1 MNLEFLTKEGR
12 QMENKISCDCKPN
25 KGIKCDVKNC
35 MYHSGDT
42 YCVADQI
49 AVGPHHAETS
59 ADTICVT
66 FKQKENG

>member
-1 MNLEFLTKEGR
+1 MMDK
-12 QMENKISCDCKPN
+12 KISCDCKPN

-59 ADTICVT
+59 ADTICAT

>member
-1 MNLEFLTKEGR
+1 MDN
-12 QMENKISCDCKPN
+12 NKKNCDGKPN

-35 MYHSGDT
+35 MYHSGECN
-42 YCVADQI
+42 CVAEQI

-59 ADTICVT
+59 ADTICAT